1 MLNCQGL
8 TGKLLQINQRIYLLK
23 ISWKKLEDGTQNYL
37 VFQPINR
44 YFKVITNT
52 DYVSSWKS
60 KGLSDES
67 IKPPNTSDNSLT
79 PALIYYG
86 TKMRVKFNGSCLQ
99 QPRLSDTHGTIVN
112 IYIAYELSASSSHSD
127 DPMLKNCLF
136 GAVTFTKNADI
147 NKYGYSGYG
156 IALDRKSSFS
166 FPSGGF
172 GENVIVFVVD
182 MSSSAHIDNKKKY
195 ILLLGKGPTQGLDH
209 TITAEKM
216 YSINFTVIKKKFS
229 IITGQIVAYFSMV
242 QKFKNLKQKI
252 LKL

>member
-1 MLNCQGL
+1 
-8 TGKLLQINQRIYLLK
+8 
-23 ISWKKLEDGTQNYL
+23 
-37 VFQPINR
+37 
-44 YFKVITNT
+44 
-52 DYVSSWKS
+52 
-60 KGLSDES
+60 
-67 IKPPNTSDNSLT
+67 
-79 PALIYYG
+79 
-86 TKMRVKFNGSCLQ
+86 
-99 QPRLSDTHGTIVN
+99 
-112 IYIAYELSASSSHSD
+112 
-127 DPMLKNCLF
+127 MLKNCLF

-156 IALDRKSSFS
+156 IAFDRKSSFS